1 MHARAGG
8 RCPRG
13 VAGRS
18 RGGVQGARGS
28 ARRWCAH
35 CCCRRRRRRPCGS
48 RAIHAGAA
56 RHSAALHGV
65 GRDEL
70 VGLRRDRLAWRDAR
84 CTSHGAAVRY
94 AMRCGVRCAGENRL
108 ALDRR
113 AADEARVHMLETQR
127 AVEAR
132 PAPRRC
138 GTAAPP
144 PSPPMRSRSWGSQFQ
159 RSGARCCCGAG
170 GAGGPQAQC
179 GRRALAAR
187 EGVGAARGAA
197 GECIG
202 PPPPQGAR
210 ACCARK
216 RQGLRVQ
223 AVAVPT

>member
-1 MHARAGG
+1 MHALAGG

-13 VAGRS
+13 VAGRP

-28 ARRWCAH
+28 ARRWCAR
-35 CCCRRRRRRPCGS
+35 CCRARRRRRRPCGS

-56 RHSAALHGV
+56 RQVRRRMASGRTSWLAQGSACMALMRGARRMAPLYAAACALQARTGWHWTGV
-65 GRDEL
+65 RPTRL
-70 VGLRRDRLAWRDAR
+70 ACTCLRRSARSRHAQPRADA
-84 CTSHGAAVRY
+84 A
-94 AMRCGVRCAGENRL
+94 
-108 ALDRR
+108 
-113 AADEARVHMLETQR
+113 Q
-127 AVEAR
+127 
-132 PAPRRC
+132 
-138 GTAAPP
+138 P
-144 PSPPMRSRSWGSQFQ
+144 PSPPMQSRSWGSQFQ

-170 GAGGPQAQC
+170 GSGGSQAQC

>member
-1 MHARAGG
+1 MCARCRWATA
-8 RCPRG
+8 RR
-13 VAGRS
+13 RS
-18 RGGVQGARGS
+18 RRARKCS
-28 ARRWCAH
+28 SLVRPLLPPPPPPPALWEPSDS
-35 CCCRRRRRRPCGS
+35 CRRSEAQC
-48 RAIHAGAA
+48 GAA
-56 RHSAALHGV
+56 WR
-65 GRDEL
+65 RDE
-70 VGLRRDRLAWRDAR
+70 GACAGIDRLAWHDAR

-94 AMRCGVRCAGENRL
+94 AVRCGVRCAGENRL

-138 GTAAPP
+138 RTAAPP

-170 GAGGPQAQC
+170 GAGGSQAQC

-216 RQGLRVQ
+216 LQGLRVQ